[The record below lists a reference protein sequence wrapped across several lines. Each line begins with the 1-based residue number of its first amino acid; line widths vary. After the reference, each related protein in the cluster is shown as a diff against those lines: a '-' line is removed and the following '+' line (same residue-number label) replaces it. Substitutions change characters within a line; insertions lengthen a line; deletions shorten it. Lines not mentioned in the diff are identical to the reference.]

1 MSRTRTSR
9 QFRFEGLEDRRMMAG
24 DIHAYVHNGD
34 LYITEAVGHVG
45 SDHGVRIAQ
54 LANGKIQVT
63 GDAIPTNGHDRST
76 VNGGA
81 SAEFTVTGSL
91 FVNLGG
97 GEDRVQIGHAGGG
110 GAPNFENM
118 TIDVAGPAASLS
130 QGFTTGPLTGQPSD
144 ADDVFVW
151 SAVTRGSTTINTGR
165 GNDFITTGFSTY
177 GDGVGSDKLTI
188 NAGEGADNV
197 TMRQSWIRGDLDVQ
211 TYGIASEQ
219 DPDVIFIDAKVDGLN
234 YQAWETK
241 IDGHASFRTGGGDDR
256 FFVSNPT
263 ATDAELW
270 YTTLVTHGTFKVDTG
285 AGNDTVLMRAAMLG
299 DSTSDD
305 VAFDDVTINTGAGA
319 DTVTLFKVSVGT
331 TLDIQT
337 FTSALENDRDVISLK
352 NTYTFRD
359 MNLRTGGGADEAVFD
374 GTAAYRFVNVDLG
387 AGDDSLDLRD
397 YVFGLL
403 GSTLNGGDG
412 FDTLK
417 ITSNSLVNNSTRINW
432 ESINGVKQTPKVPS
446 TTGGA
451 LAPK

>member
-1 MSRTRTSR
+1 MPRTRNSR

-24 DIHAYVHNGD
+24 DVHAYLHNGD
-34 LYITEAVGHVG
+34 LYVTEAVGHVG

-54 LANGKIQVT
+54 LPNGKIQVL
-63 GDAIPTNGHDRST
+63 GDTIPSNGHERST

-81 SAEFTVTGSL
+81 SGEFTVTGSL

-97 GEDRVQIGHAGGG
+97 GEDRVQIGHSGGI
-110 GAPNFENM
+110 GAPNFQNM
-118 TIDVAGPAASLS
+118 IIDVAGPAPSLS
-130 QGFTTGPLTGQPSD
+130 QSFSTLVGQPSD
-144 ADDVFVW
+144 EDEVFVW

-165 GNDFITTGFSTY
+165 GNDFITTGDTTY
-177 GDGVGSDKLTI
+177 GDGMGGDKLTI
-188 NAGEGADNV
+188 NSGEGADNV
-197 TMRQSWIRGDLDVQ
+197 TMRKSWVRGDLDVQ

-285 AGNDTVLMRAAMLG
+285 VGNDTVLMRAAMLG
-299 DSTSDD
+299 DATSDD
-305 VAFDDVTINTGAGA
+305 VGFDDVTINTGAGA
-319 DTVTLFKVSVGT
+319 DTVTLFKISVGT

-374 GTAAYRFVNVDLG
+374 GTAAYRFVNIDLG

-397 YVFGLL
+397 YVFGVL

-432 ESINGVKQTPKVPS
+432 ESINGVKQTPKIPVAPVG
-446 TTGGA
+446 TF
-451 LAPK
+451 APK